1 MYCSKSVLT
10 VQLLI
15 KISCSVS
22 LPITKKNNLLFLI
35 SGTPQNGIIMKSRR
49 AFIKQTISISLGFAG
64 LSAYLNNP
72 VMAYSSLLKNKT
84 TRWLELPAGFNAKLI
99 SMWGD
104 KMSDGFHVPANADGM
119 GSFLVNGKTLVVR
132 NHENSPTHAK
142 VGPFGDDMSLFK
154 KITRDSIFDYGYG
167 KTPGLGGTTTFV
179 FDENKQEITNQFL
192 SLVGTYR
199 NCAGGVTP
207 WNSWITC
214 EEDVTVK
221 GEKAEMNHGYNF
233 EVSAFNKNLSSP
245 VPLKAMGRFYH
256 EAVCVD
262 PQTGI
267 VYQTEDRADGLI
279 YRFIPTV
286 KGQLHKGGVLQ
297 ALAIK
302 EQRECDTRNWEK
314 DLLQVGKAYET
325 EWITLSEMSISMMMT
340 YDFVER
346 HWVRQFLQEV
356 KACGLVIRKY
366 SLPAQMA
373 EIKKQGKFSNTYPL
387 NLKEKF
393 LNRTNQEN

>member
-1 MYCSKSVLT
+1 
-10 VQLLI
+10 
-15 KISCSVS
+15 
-22 LPITKKNNLLFLI
+22 
-35 SGTPQNGIIMKSRR
+35 
-49 AFIKQTISISLGFAG
+49 
-64 LSAYLNNP
+64 
-72 VMAYSSLLKNKT
+72 
-84 TRWLELPAGFNAKLI
+84 
-99 SMWGD
+99 
-104 KMSDGFHVPANADGM
+104 
-119 GSFLVNGKTLVVR
+119 
-132 NHENSPTHAK
+132 
-142 VGPFGDDMSLFK
+142 MSLFK

-233 EVSAFNKNLSSP
+233 EVSAFNKNLSSR

-325 EWITLSEMSISMMMT
+325 EWITLSDVDINDDDLRFRGKALGAAVFARGEGMWFGDKEVFFACTNGGNKKAGQVFKYIPSQSEGEISESDQPGKLILFAEPNNT
-340 YDFVER
+340 DILKYCDNLTVAPWGDVVFVEDSSDAHIR
-346 HWVRQFLQEV
+346 GITPEGKIYTIGRNIGSASELAGVCFSPSGKTMFINIQAQ
-356 KACGLVIRKY
+356 GLTFAITGPWSKLR
-366 SLPAQMA
+366 PA
-373 EIKKQGKFSNTYPL
+373 
-387 NLKEKF
+387 
-393 LNRTNQEN
+393 